1 MELRSVFTYCRLFL
15 CDVISQDVPIVS
27 AVCSDVHACEPTKFT
42 RSLIIGLNSFSFL
55 CCITSCISSA
65 LNLHSLLMY
74 ASRSSSFQEYTYINQ
89 VFIYEVSKQHEYRN
103 YIPYMVFSYYINST
117 YIALHFTLVYS
128 SDLLSILQW
137 SDHCHLWEDNSN
149 TNQFVTDGVHLESC
163 FFPNQY
169 LHAGRVRHSAKAYN
183 DGRYVN
189 ELRFVIPMSTNNDGV
204 RVNRG

>member
-128 SDLLSILQW
+128 SDLLSILQVMSPDLQVINPAW
-137 SDHCHLWEDNSN
+137 SSSVSWNSLLKTRKCPTKLN
-149 TNQFVTDGVHLESC
+149 LKIEWKS
-163 FFPNQY
+163 
-169 LHAGRVRHSAKAYN
+169 S
-183 DGRYVN
+183 
-189 ELRFVIPMSTNNDGV
+189 
-204 RVNRG
+204 